1 MQHHIAIVEDEDAIA
16 ANYRDALQRNGFRVS
31 LYSDQSSASEAFRK
45 QLPDLAIIDIELGD
59 DIEGGFELCRDLRS
73 RSPALPIVFLT
84 ARDSELDKI
93 SGLRLGANDYWTKDI
108 SLPYMLAR
116 IVALFAWVKALR
128 VPEQPEDI
136 MTEGDLMLNVE
147 RLTCTWRDIAID
159 MTHNEFRMVKALVN
173 RPGHVKTRDQLMDAA
188 GVVQADNSITSSI
201 KRIRRKFVEVDNT
214 FDHIKAV
221 HGVGYR
227 WSGE

>member
-31 LYSDQSSASEAFRK
+31 LYSDQASASAAFRQ

-136 MTEGDLMLNVE
+136 MTEGGLMLNVE
-147 RLTCTWRDIAID
+147 RLTCTWRDITID

-201 KRIRRKFVEVDNT
+201 KRIRRKFVEVDDT

>member
-1 MQHHIAIVEDEDAIA
+1 
-16 ANYRDALQRNGFRVS
+16 
-31 LYSDQSSASEAFRK
+31 
-45 QLPDLAIIDIELGD
+45 
-59 DIEGGFELCRDLRS
+59 
-73 RSPALPIVFLT
+73 
-84 ARDSELDKI
+84 
-93 SGLRLGANDYWTKDI
+93 
-108 SLPYMLAR
+108 YMLAR

-147 RLTCTWRDIAID
+147 RLTWTWRDITID
-159 MTHNEFRMVKALVN
+159 MTHNEFRMVKELVN

-201 KRIRRKFVEVDNT
+201 KRIRRKFVEVDDT

>member
-31 LYSDQSSASEAFRK
+31 LYSDQASASEAFRK

-136 MTEGDLMLNVE
+136 MAEGDLMLNVE

-201 KRIRRKFVEVDNT
+201 KRIRRKFVEVDDT